1 MKVETALIPAAGRG
15 TRMRPATNAVPKAL
29 LTVVDRPSIQW
40 VVEEAA
46 RAGVTEVIAV
56 VDPDGGEIVE
66 RHFAPGGPGLDGIEV
81 RSVVQEEARGL
92 GHAVLTGR
100 EAVGGRPFFV
110 LLADDLLR
118 PGDDILPALAAAAD
132 PGVSV
137 VYVREIPDALL
148 GAKGVISPRS
158 EAAGGVME
166 VGGAVEKPG
175 AALAPSNYG
184 ICGRYLFMPEVFDH
198 LERTRPGRGG
208 EIQLT
213 DAIAALGEQG
223 RCRAYTDGAELLD
236 VGNPLGFLHA
246 NAVLGALHP
255 VYGGDYRSMVAA
267 LMADD
272 PSVREG
278 RGGGG
283 DAPAG

>member
-1 MKVETALIPAAGRG
+1 MKVEAALIPAAGRG

-66 RHFAPGGPGLDGIEV
+66 RHFASGRSLPGLEGITV
-81 RSVVQEEARGL
+81 RSVVQEEAKGL
-92 GHAVLTGR
+92 GHAVLAGR
-100 EAVGGRPFFV
+100 EAVDGRPFFV

-137 VYVREIPDALL
+137 VYVREMPDAML
-148 GAKGVISPRS
+148 GAKGVIAPRS
-158 EAAGGVME
+158 AAEGGVME
-166 VGGAVEKPG
+166 VGGAMEKPG
-175 AALAPSNYG
+175 AARAPSNYG
-184 ICGRYLFMPEVFDH
+184 ICGRYLFMPEVFGH
-198 LERTRPGRGG
+198 LERTPPGRGG

-213 DAIAALGEQG
+213 DAIAALGELG

-255 VYGGDYRSMVAA
+255 VYGGDYRSMVEA
-267 LMADD
+267 LMAEDLIAC
-272 PSVREG
+272 EEKG
-278 RGGGG
+278 RT
-283 DAPAG
+283 

>member
-1 MKVETALIPAAGRG
+1 MKVEAALIPAAGRG

-66 RHFAPGGPGLDGIEV
+66 RHFASGRSLPGLEGITV
-81 RSVVQEEARGL
+81 RSVVQEEAKGL
-92 GHAVLTGR
+92 GHAVLAGR
-100 EAVGGRPFFV
+100 EAVDGRPFFV

-137 VYVREIPDALL
+137 VYVREMPEDML
-148 GAKGVISPRS
+148 GAKGVIAPRS
-158 EAAGGVME
+158 AAAGGVME

-175 AALAPSNYG
+175 AARAPSNYG
-184 ICGRYLFMPEVFDH
+184 ICGRYLFMPEVFGH
-198 LERTRPGRGG
+198 LERTPPGRGG

-213 DAIAALGEQG
+213 DAIAALGELG

-255 VYGGDYRSMVAA
+255 VYGGDYRSMVEA
-267 LMADD
+267 LMAEDLIAC
-272 PSVREG
+272 EEKG
-278 RGGGG
+278 RT
-283 DAPAG
+283 